1 MAMGGSAN
9 ADDDARAI
17 AEAPALSLIV
27 AVDVIHA
34 GVARS
39 LKDMLRVVGDT
50 PCELIVASREAWPDA
65 PAGVTVVPYNAASR
79 GDRFDRAAAQAR
91 GRILAFIDD
100 RVRLP
105 AGWPERVI
113 E

>member
-1 MAMGGSAN
+1 MAMGGTAN
-9 ADDDARAI
+9 ADDDTRAF

-65 PAGVTVVPYNAASR
+65 PAGVGGEAGIVDTSTMIRSIGVTVVCCPGCNHGR
-79 GDRFDRAAAQAR
+79 
-91 GRILAFIDD
+91 RILEYRHNEVAC
-100 RVRLP
+100 
-105 AGWPERVI
+105 
-113 E
+113 